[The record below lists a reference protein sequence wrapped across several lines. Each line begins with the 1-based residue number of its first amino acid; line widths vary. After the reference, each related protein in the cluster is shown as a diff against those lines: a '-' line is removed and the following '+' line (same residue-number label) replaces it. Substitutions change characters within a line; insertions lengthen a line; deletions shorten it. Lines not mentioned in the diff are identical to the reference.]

1 MAFYF
6 KVKEVKQGDKIFTL
20 DENLVVN
27 DGVGE
32 DFLNLKYFAFNKIKK
47 EENNVLS
54 NQYITVNYEDLEIYY
69 QSEQFP
75 LGAINMYLQIKFE
88 YLFKSEYEYKNN
100 SGWYRVA
107 QTGDYI
113 EFDAKNKPRIEVE
126 RVYSNL
132 NNNALYAKFFGN
144 TYIRFSYL
152 TNPDDSD
159 TKRTYID
166 GFVFPW
172 GVDGGI
178 TSARLETYWGDNL
191 STEHPEYGIARTTYP
206 FCIREE
212 FYDDINSLQGLIN
225 VLNSDTCIG
234 TNSLKGTKG
243 NKVFT
248 PITMHTTYAEDESD
262 LGDNTNAVFTES
274 QAPRYLEYARKIDY
288 DNERLG
294 KYQFDQYRF
303 PNNGSYKE
311 VLLYPITG
319 VSSSGR
325 YNKKWVDFFS
335 GIDSV
340 DEIPNG
346 DGPESQ
352 PGGGNGNFDNNS
364 DEIKSPTIPTVGALD
379 TGFITSYKLGTNQM
393 LDLRNVFWSKDF
405 IDNVYKLFNDPS
417 QALVSMQI
425 TYAPIETGVAQKMI
439 IGNYETNITA
449 LKITKQYYVKDFGEI
464 NIKEYWG
471 NFLDYSPNTQLSIYL
486 PFIGIRGLDV
496 NNFMDGNIG
505 VKYYID
511 ALTGA
516 CVAHITTK
524 KGNAKD
530 GYINSI
536 IASYNGNCNI
546 QIPWT
551 SSNFLETQLKLVETG
566 ASVAVG
572 AVAGISGIA
581 PVTVAEATGLA
592 SATANSVIREHSHIN
607 QGGSMTSNTG
617 ILGIKYPY
625 LILTRP
631 KQSLPKNYSKYN
643 GYPSNITSKLDGLSG
658 FTKVMDIHLDNITA
672 SATDGVVYPTK
683 AELDELESLL
693 KQGIII

>member
-6 KVKEVKQGDKIFTL
+6 KVKEVKQGNNVIVFD
-20 DENLVVN
+20 DNLKTVE
-27 DGVGE
+27 DGE
-32 DFLNLKYFAFNKIKK
+32 TFQYLKYFAFNAIRK
-47 EENNVLS
+47 EKNNEINS
-54 NQYITVNYEDLEIYY
+54 KYITVENDNFEIYY
-69 QSEQFP
+69 QDNLFP
-75 LGAINMYLQIKFE
+75 LGCINMYFQVDLSYFFE
-88 YLFKSEYEYKNN
+88 GFEHDNTN
-100 SGWYRVA
+100 GWYRLA
-107 QTGDYI
+107 KKGDYI
-113 EFDAKNKPRIEVE
+113 EFDAENKPRLTVTGI
-126 RVYSNL
+126 YSNL
-132 NNNALYAKFFGN
+132 NNSAKYAKFFGH
-144 TYIRFSYL
+144 YILQFSYL
-152 TNPDDSD
+152 KDPGNSEDREAFTSF
-159 TKRTYID
+159 RVEWGID
-166 GFVFPW
+166 N
-172 GVDGGI
+172 GVTEG
-178 TSARLETYWGDNL
+178 TSLLNYWGNDYP
-191 STEHPEYGIARTTYP
+191 TVTTFGIARGTYP
-206 FCIREE
+206 FCIRED
-212 FYDDINSLQGLIN
+212 YVDKVTSLNTLIQTLNDTNSIGAN
-225 VLNSDTCIG
+225 TSVG
-234 TNSLKGTKG
+234 TNL
-243 NKVFT
+243 NKVFV
-248 PITMHTTYAEDESD
+248 PLTMHTTYAN
-262 LGDNTNAVFTES
+262 NTKQLNARTNLVNDFSEV
-274 QAPRYLEYARKIDY
+274 PYYLEYARKQAFELDT
-288 DNERLG
+288 DAS
-294 KYQFDQYRF
+294 KYQYDQYYF
-303 PNNGSYKE
+303 PNINREATY
-311 VLLYPITG
+311 YPPM
-319 VSSSGR
+319 SGNSLANNYIGKFR
-325 YNKKWVDFFS
+325 NFFG
-335 GIDSV
+335 GIESV
-340 DEIPNG
+340 DSIPTG

-379 TGFITSYKLGTNQM
+379 TGFVTSYKLGTNQM
-393 LDLRNVFWSKDF
+393 IDLRNVFWSKDF
-405 IDNVYKLFNDPS
+405 IENVYKLFNDPA

-425 TYAPIETGVAQKMI
+425 TYAPIESGVSQKMI
-439 IGNYETNITA
+439 IGNYETDITA
-449 LKITKQYYVKDFGEI
+449 LKVTKQYYEKDFGEI

-511 ALTGA
+511 ALTGT

-572 AVAGISGIA
+572 TYAGISGIA
-581 PVTVAEATGLA
+581 PVTLSEATGLA
-592 SATANSVIREHSHIN
+592 SAAANSVIREHSHIN
-607 QGGSMTSNTG
+607 QGGNMTSNTG
-617 ILGIKYPY
+617 VLGIKYPY

-693 KQGIII
+693 KQGVII